1 MFVVVPA
8 SMAFPFSPGSVAMP
22 HPSCT
27 LARIVVQH
35 ETRRKT
41 TEQNTYIR
49 QTLFCTLLIAC
60 RQTMMEA
67 LQVVM
72 VGVLGSVSP
81 RHANEQFCG
90 PPFRKSLIRAKLP
103 HDTASL
109 TSNTRL
115 VQAVEIWHCQ
125 PSQES
130 LTAVRLPSQR
140 LCSPSFAALCAC
152 RHPGCRGLVIGTRCA
167 RNGTPARTMRYFD
180 GYRESNYRLCAPRRR
195 LVLTTLGLDDKAVD
209 R

>member
-35 ETRRKT
+35 ETHRKT

-49 QTLFCTLLIAC
+49 QTLFCTLLIVC

-81 RHANEQFCG
+81 RHANEHFCHGG
-90 PPFRKSLIRAKLP
+90 PRLARTSKTSHPSEI
-103 HDTASL
+103 TARHGL
-109 TSNTRL
+109 VGEHAIGYTRL
-115 VQAVEIWHCQ
+115 VQVVE
-125 PSQES
+125 
-130 LTAVRLPSQR
+130 V
-140 LCSPSFAALCAC
+140 
-152 RHPGCRGLVIGTRCA
+152 
-167 RNGTPARTMRYFD
+167 
-180 GYRESNYRLCAPRRR
+180 
-195 LVLTTLGLDDKAVD
+195 
-209 R
+209 